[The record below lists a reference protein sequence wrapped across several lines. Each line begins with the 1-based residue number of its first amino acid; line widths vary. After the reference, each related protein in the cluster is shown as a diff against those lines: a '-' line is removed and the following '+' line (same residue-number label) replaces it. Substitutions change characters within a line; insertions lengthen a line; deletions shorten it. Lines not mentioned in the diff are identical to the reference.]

1 MALDGLVTAET
12 ATQYQNAVNAVSNY
26 YNTDAQAVWDIVD
39 QYDLTPDGIM
49 AAIPDPISG
58 DAADTSKWFVN
69 QPTPTIATDGSIMS
83 WNTNAVVP
91 VSGASNYSQAV
102 NSNAGGAAYNQ
113 VYQLACDSNMN
124 GGTSGTKFGGGIS
137 LRDVLNTPVNSPTL
151 IGTINAAT
159 LAVQVGA
166 GLGKLFDQT
175 LYNLN
180 PDFFD
185 DIGWSSLNP
194 ETWASITT
202 DLSDSGLEGVAKKGF
217 QQLLKID
224 PNTGKAQ
231 AYVDADAYAY
241 AAKWLN
247 EHSVF
252 AQETGESTYTPTG
265 HEGVNMSAV
274 TQPVQTVQ
282 GTGAIGYSGNTP
294 PTGYKYI
301 FSSPVHL
308 GTINAGENSGAF
320 FAISKSAFNWGRS
333 YGNTEEITPTPT
345 ETADQSSTYNNTP
358 FYYISY
364 LASEAAAGRMPG
376 IPNNTTADGG
386 FWTTSSIR
394 KFATII
400 IDGTTATIG
409 GVDGVTSQPNATL
422 PNFSTATPET
432 TPAQYRDM
440 IQTQYPDLWNNALY
454 QDVVQ
459 PDGTIKPK
467 VYLPVPTPITNG
479 VNDPQPTLD
488 ERSGQSQQ
496 NPEVDPNTA
505 TEDLLKSLLDLMQN
519 LKTATQTDP
528 EADSDDEYR
537 PPNPPD
543 TGTGNTPTPVIPV
556 GQASALWAVYN
567 PTQAEINSFG
577 AWLWSSN
584 FVDQL
589 LKLFN
594 DPMQSIIGLHKI
606 FAPPTISGTRNII
619 VGYLDSGVSSNA
631 VGAQYTDVNCGSVNV
646 SEVFGNVF
654 DYNDTTIRL
663 YLPFIGIMT
672 LDTSDVMRSTITIVY
687 HVDVITGACLADVRV
702 SRDGGGGVLYQFS
715 GDCAVRY
722 PVSSGSYMGIAAG
735 VLSVVGG
742 IASGI
747 MSGGATLP
755 IAAGAVMHGMSG
767 AHTQVQHSGNFSG
780 AAGAMGIKR
789 PYLIIERPQTALAN
803 RYARYQGIGANTVQM
818 VGDMSGYF
826 KMTDVR
832 LNNIAGAS
840 DSELDAI
847 KTALEQGVIA

>member
-39 QYDLTPDGIM
+39 QYDLTPEGIM
-49 AAIPDPISG
+49 AAIPNPISG
-58 DAADTSKWFVN
+58 DTANTSNWFVN

-83 WNTNAVVP
+83 WNTNAIVP
-91 VSGASNYSQAV
+91 VSDASGYSQAV
-102 NSNAGGAAYNQ
+102 NSNAGGTKYNQ
-113 VYQLACDSNMN
+113 VYQLACDTNMS

-137 LRDVLNTPVNSPTL
+137 LRDVLNQPVNSPT
-151 IGTINAAT
+151 ITGTINAAT

-166 GLGKLFDQT
+166 GLGKWFDQT
-175 LYNLN
+175 LYNVN
-180 PDFFD
+180 PKFFD

-194 ETWASITT
+194 ETWGSITT
-202 DLSDSGLEGVAKKGF
+202 DMKDTGLEGVVKKGF

-224 PNTGKAQ
+224 PDNGKAQ

-241 AAKWLN
+241 AAKWLA
-247 EHSVF
+247 EHGVF
-252 AQETGESTYTPTG
+252 STSNTEEATYTPTG
-265 HEGVNMSAV
+265 QEGVNFDGVVQPVNVASV
-274 TQPVQTVQ
+274 TQFN
-282 GTGAIGYSGNTP
+282 GYGDASKTW
-294 PTGYKYI
+294 GYKLS
-301 FSSPVHL
+301 FSSPVKA
-308 GTINAGENSGAF
+308 TILNQS
-320 FAISKSAFNWGRS
+320 
-333 YGNTEEITPTPT
+333 
-345 ETADQSSTYNNTP
+345 ADQGKFIAFSTAPFQYGQTWTAHIDTAPFPEPTKQPYQKVTYNNTD
-358 FYYISY
+358 FYY
-364 LASEAAAGRMPG
+364 ASWASGEFGAAGNAGFP
-376 IPNNTTADGG
+376 TTTT
-386 FWTTSSIR
+386 TTSFMDVYR
-394 KFATII
+394 VLATII
-400 IDGTTATIG
+400 FDGTLKPVG
-409 GVDGVTSQPNATL
+409 GVEGVTPQPNATT
-422 PNFSTATPET
+422 PNFDGVS
-432 TPAQYRDM
+432 TPAEYKQA
-440 IQTQYPDLWNNALY
+440 IQTQYPDLWQNALY

-467 VYLPVPTPITNG
+467 VYLPVPTPTTSG
-479 VNDPQPTLD
+479 VNNPQPTLD

-496 NPEVDPNTA
+496 NPEVDPDTA

-519 LKTATQTDP
+519 LKTATETDP

-663 YLPFIGIMT
+663 YLPFIGIVQ
-672 LDTSDVMRSTITIVY
+672 LDTSDVMRSTITIIY

-747 MSGGATLP
+747 MSGGASLP
-755 IAAGAVMHGMSG
+755 LAAGAVMHGMSG

-803 RYARYQGIGANTVQM
+803 RFARYQGIGANTVQM

-832 LNNIAGAS
+832 LNSIEGAS

>member
-1 MALDGLVTAET
+1 MALDGLVSAET

-49 AAIPDPISG
+49 AAIPNPISG
-58 DAADTSKWFVN
+58 DAAGTSKWFVN

-91 VSGASNYSQAV
+91 VSNASGYSQAV
-102 NSNAGGAAYNQ
+102 NSNAGGTKYNQ
-113 VYQLACDSNMN
+113 VYQLACDTNMS

-137 LRDVLNTPVNSPTL
+137 LRDVLNTPVNSPT
-151 IGTINAAT
+151 IMGTINAAT

-166 GLGKLFDQT
+166 SLGKWFDQT

-185 DIGWSSLNP
+185 DIGWSTLNP
-194 ETWASITT
+194 ETWGSITT

-247 EHSVF
+247 EHGVF
-252 AQETGESTYTPTG
+252 NPTSENESTYTPTG
-265 HEGVNMSAV
+265 QETGSVSTVH
-274 TQPVQTVQ
+274 QPVNTTV
-282 GTGAIGYSGNTP
+282 GTGAIAYGNNP
-294 PTGYKYI
+294 PTGYKYA
-301 FSSPVHL
+301 FSDAVHMATVNRSESI
-308 GTINAGENSGAF
+308 GVF
-320 FAISKSAFNWGRS
+320 FGLSRSQFQWGS
-333 YGNTEEITPTPT
+333 YYGNTETAEVNPTQNP
-345 ETADQSSTYNNTP
+345 ETSTTYNGTP
-358 FYYISY
+358 FYIYRTGY
-364 LASEAAAGRMPG
+364 GSEFANMPG
-376 IPNNTTADGG
+376 IPNVVIDNFSLGMDA
-386 FWTTSSIR
+386 FR
-394 KFATII
+394 KIATII
-400 IDGTTATIG
+400 IDGNTATIG
-409 GVDGVTSQPNATL
+409 GIDGINNQPNATS
-422 PNFSTATPET
+422 PNFGAASSPSEYK
-432 TPAQYRDM
+432 QK
-440 IQTQYPDLWNNALY
+440 INEQYPDLWQNALY

-467 VYLPVPTPITNG
+467 VYLPVPTPTTSG
-479 VNDPQPTLD
+479 VNNPQPTLD
-488 ERSGQSQQ
+488 VRSGQSQQ
-496 NPEVDPNTA
+496 NPEVDPSTA

-543 TGTGNTPTPVIPV
+543 TGTGNTPTPIIPV

-577 AWLWSSN
+577 AWLWSSS

-606 FAPPTISGTRNII
+606 FAPPTISGTRTIV

-663 YLPFIGIMT
+663 YLPFIGIVA

-767 AHTQVQHSGNFSG
+767 AHTQVQHSGSFSG
-780 AAGAMGIKR
+780 AAGAMGIKK

-803 RYARYQGIGANTVQM
+803 RFARYQGLGANTVQI

-826 KMTDVR
+826 KMTDVH
-832 LNNIAGAS
+832 LNSVTDAAE
-840 DSELDAI
+840 SELSEI
-847 KTALEQGVIA
+847 KTAFEQGVIA